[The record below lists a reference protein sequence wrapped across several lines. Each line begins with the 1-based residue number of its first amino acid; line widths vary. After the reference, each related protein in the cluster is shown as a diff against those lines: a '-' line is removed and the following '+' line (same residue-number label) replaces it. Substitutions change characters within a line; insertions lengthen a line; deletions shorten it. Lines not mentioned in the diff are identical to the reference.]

1 LNPSTYNIT
10 LLPGDG
16 IGPEVV
22 AEAVKVLSRVS
33 ELYDFGLLFETA
45 LIGGAA
51 VDDLANPYPP
61 QTHEACKRADAV
73 LLGAVGGPKYDTL
86 PKALRPETGL
96 LSMRKALDV
105 FANLRPVAV
114 DGVQA
119 ARSPLRPEKV
129 AGTDL
134 LVVRELVG
142 GIYFG
147 TPSYRN
153 DVEGVSTMRYTKPEI
168 ERIARIAFATA
179 RDRRNKVTSVDKANV
194 LAVSQLWREVVQE
207 VRDAEFED
215 VQLEHMYVDNA
226 AMQLILNPRQFD
238 VILTGNLFGDILSDA
253 SAVLPGSL
261 GMLPSASIGES
272 SSLFEP
278 IHGSAPDIAGKGI
291 ANPAAA
297 ILSGAMML
305 DYLGQ
310 KEAAAAIRNAVANT
324 LLDGFVTSD
333 LASDVVLALTTS
345 AFGDEVI
352 KRLVADV
359 E

>member
-1 LNPSTYNIT
+1 MKPSTYNIT
-10 LLPGDG
+10 LLSGDG

-22 AEAVKVLSRVS
+22 AEAVKVLTRVS
-33 ELYDFGLLFETA
+33 ELFDFGILFESA

-51 VDDLANPYPP
+51 VDDLGSPYPD
-61 QTHEACKRADAV
+61 QTHESCKRADAV
-73 LLGAVGGPKYDTL
+73 LLGAVGGPQYDGL
-86 PKALRPETGL
+86 PKELRPETGL
-96 LSMRKALDV
+96 LTMRKALDV

-114 DGVQA
+114 DEVQA
-119 ARSPLRPEKV
+119 VRSPLRPEKV
-129 AGTDL
+129 AGTNL

-153 DVEGVSTMRYTKPEI
+153 DFEGVSTMRYTRPEI
-168 ERIARIAFATA
+168 ERIARIAFRYA

-194 LAVSQLWREVVQE
+194 LAVSQLWREVVQDI
-207 VRDAEFED
+207 RDAEFED

-272 SSLFEP
+272 SGLFEP
-278 IHGSAPDIAGKGI
+278 IHGSAPDIVGKGI
-291 ANPAAA
+291 ANPVAT
-297 ILSGAMML
+297 ILSAAMML
-305 DYLGQ
+305 DFLG
-310 KEAAAAIRNAVANT
+310 ENAAATAIRLAVSKT
-324 LLDGFVTSD
+324 QLDGFLTAD
-333 LASDVVLALTTS
+333 LATGPILPLTTS
-345 AFGDEVI
+345 AFGDEVV
-352 KRLVADV
+352 KRLQFG
-359 E
+359 